1 MIRTMTDSIQ
11 IITLTESNADSF
23 LLKFKYLSRN
33 RYILID
39 GGLKGDGR
47 KAIKLIE
54 EIIKQGDI
62 IDLVILTHVDL
73 DHINGLLAL
82 FGSDIITSKTVGKV
96 LFNVPHSK
104 VELDIIKDNKTQCGY
119 KEGNELLE
127 LIINK
132 DIKFTPALQGDE
144 FQLDDELVI
153 DILSPTKSI
162 VELDHTQW
170 RNTNIGSDEDDEY
183 NKELLLKKTYKEEN
197 KPQNISSIV
206 CLVKYKDSKLL
217 FCGDSVPSQILSGIP
232 DVTPVD
238 FFKITHHGSRYN
250 ISKLLIERFPSSKYL
265 IPGNKTTYPNFYA
278 IALLEDNSK
287 DSLIYVPKGSWV
299 HKETFNK
306 NINLNFIEYKFNTKV
321 FL

>member
-1 MIRTMTDSIQ
+1 MTRDIE

-23 LLKFKYLSRN
+23 LLKFKCNFKN
-33 RYILID
+33 RHVLID

-47 KAIKLIE
+47 RAIKLIE
-54 EIIKQGDI
+54 EIIKQGGIVDC
-62 IDLVILTHVDL
+62 VILTHVDL

-82 FGSDIITSKTVGKV
+82 FDSDVISSKTVGKV

-104 VELDIIKDNKTQCGY
+104 VELDIIKDKKTQCGY

-132 DIKFTPALQGDE
+132 NIEFTSALQGDK
-144 FQLDDELVI
+144 FKIDDELVI
-153 DILSPTKSI
+153 DILSPTESI
-162 VELDHTQW
+162 VKIDHAQW
-170 RNTNIGSDEDDEY
+170 RDTNIGSDEDDEY
-183 NKELLLKKTYKEEN
+183 NKEFLLKKAFKEEK

-217 FCGDSVPSQILSGIP
+217 FCGDSVPSQILNGIS

-238 FFKITHHGSRYN
+238 FFKIPHHGSHYN
-250 ISKLLIERFPSSKYL
+250 ISKSLIEYFPTNNYL
-265 IPGNKTTYPNFYA
+265 IPGNKTTYPNFYT

-287 DSLIYVPKGSWV
+287 ESFVYVPKGSWV
-299 HKETFNK
+299 HKQRFSCDIE
-306 NINLNFIEYKFNTKV
+306 LNFIEYEFNTRIV
-321 FL
+321 L

>member
-1 MIRTMTDSIQ
+1 MESSVEL
-11 IITLTESNADSF
+11 ITLTESNADSF
-23 LLKFKYLSRN
+23 LLKFKCNLKNRN
-33 RYILID
+33 ILID
-39 GGLKGDGR
+39 GGLKGDGKR
-47 KAIKLIE
+47 AIELIKK
-54 EIIKQGDI
+54 IIEQGDI

-82 FGSDIITSKTVGKV
+82 FDSDIITSKTVGEV

-104 VELDIIKDNKTQCGY
+104 VELNIIKDKKTQCGY

-132 DIKFTPALQGDE
+132 GIKFTPALQGDK
-144 FQLDDELVI
+144 FKLDDELVI

-183 NKELLLKKTYKEEN
+183 NKERLLKKTFKEEK

-206 CLVKYKDSKLL
+206 CLVKYKNSKLL
-217 FCGDSVPSQILSGIP
+217 FCGDSVPSQILSCIS

-238 FFKITHHGSRYN
+238 LFKIPHHGSHYN
-250 ISKLLIERFPSSKYL
+250 ISKLLIDRFPTDKYL
-265 IPGNKTTYPNFYA
+265 IPGNKTTYPNFYT
-278 IALLEDNSK
+278 IALLEDKSK
-287 DSLIYVPKGSWV
+287 GSLIYVPKGSWV
-299 HKETFNK
+299 HKERFNEH
-306 NINLNFIEYKFNTKV
+306 INLNFIEYEFNTRIC
-321 FL
+321 L

>member
-1 MIRTMTDSIQ
+1 MIGTMTDSIQ
-11 IITLTESNADSF
+11 ITTLTESNADSF
-23 LLKFKYLSRN
+23 LLKFNCLSRN
-33 RYILID
+33 RYVLID

-47 KAIKLIE
+47 RAIKLIE

-82 FGSDIITSKTVGKV
+82 FNSDIITSKTVGEV

-104 VELDIIKDNKTQCGY
+104 VELDIIKDKKTQCGY

-132 DIKFTPALQGDE
+132 GIKFTPALQGDK
-144 FQLDDELVI
+144 FKIDDELVI
-153 DILSPTKSI
+153 DILSPTQSV
-162 VELDHTQW
+162 VELDHAKW
-170 RNTNIGSDEDDEY
+170 RDTNIGSDEDVEY

-206 CLVKYKDSKLL
+206 CLVKYKYSKLL

-238 FFKITHHGSRYN
+238 FFKIPHHGSHFN
-250 ISKLLIERFPSSKYL
+250 ISKLLLERFPANQYL
-265 IPGNKTTYPNFYA
+265 IPGNRTTYPNFYT
-278 IALLEDNSK
+278 IALIEDNSK
-287 DSLIYVPKGSWV
+287 GSLVHVPRGSWV
-299 HKETFNK
+299 HKKRFSE
-306 NINLNFIEYKFNTKV
+306 NIDLNFIEYEFNTR
-321 FL
+321 FTL